1 MQRPIALALGCCALT
16 LALGCRREPPAEPN
30 AAPAA
35 IAVTATPAPAAAA
48 STAIDTSML
57 QAYAALPAAIESPKN
72 PLSEPKLALGRML
85 YFEKRLSKNHDVA
98 CNDCH
103 LLDRYGVDNKP
114 VSNGHRQQ
122 KGTRN
127 SPTVYNAAG
136 HFAQFWD
143 GRAAD
148 VEEQAKGPVLNPLE
162 QALAGPEAVVKL
174 LKSMPGYVAAF
185 RAAFPGVKDPVT
197 FDNLALAIGA
207 FERKLLTPSRWD
219 KFLQGDHTAL
229 TDEEKR
235 GFNTFVATGCPTCHM
250 GAYVGGQMFQKLGLI
265 KPWPNTKDQGRFE
278 VTKQESDRMFFKVP
292 ALRDV
297 TQTAPYFH
305 DGSEPSLEHAVRLMA
320 DHQLGRELSGAD
332 TKSIVVWLGA
342 LTGELPSAY
351 IAKPELPA
359 STKKTPK
366 PDPS

>member
-1 MQRPIALALGCCALT
+1 MRRMT
-16 LALGCRREPPAEPN
+16 LALGWALVLGLGCRKQAPPEPA

-35 IAVTATPAPAAAA
+35 LPAAAATAPA
-48 STAIDTSML
+48 STAIDDAIL
-57 QAYAALPAAIESPKN
+57 QAYAPLPAAIESAKN
-72 PLSEPKLALGRML
+72 PLSEPKIALGRML
-85 YFEKRLSKNHDVA
+85 YYDKRLSKNQDVA

-114 VSNGHRQQ
+114 VSSGHRQQ
-122 KGTRN
+122 TGTRN
-127 SPTVYNAAG
+127 SPSVYNAAG

-148 VEEQAKGPVLNPLE
+148 VEEQAKGPLLNPVE
-162 QALAGPEAVVKL
+162 MALADADGALRV
-174 LKSMPGYVAAF
+174 LKSIPGYVAAF
-185 RAAFPGVKDPVT
+185 RAAFPEEKDPLT
-197 FDNLALAIGA
+197 FDNLARAIGA
-207 FERKLLTPSRWD
+207 FERKLVTPSRWD
-219 KFLQGDHTAL
+219 RFLRGDRTAL
-229 TDEEKR
+229 TDEEQR
-235 GFNTFVATGCPTCHM
+235 GFKTFVANGCPTCHM
-250 GAYVGGQMFQKLGLI
+250 GAYLGGQMFQKLGLI

-305 DGSEPSLEHAVRLMA
+305 DGSEPSLERAVQRMA
-320 DHQLGRELSGAD
+320 EHQLGRELSGAD
-332 TKSIVVWLGA
+332 AKSIVVWLGA

-366 PDPS
+366 PDPT